1 MDTRLYPFTA
11 RMARFAEHARDSY
24 VGPRIYPLAAFL
36 YAALNAK
43 THTRDGGREV
53 DMASFI
59 RIRDIITEFIND
71 SYYLKAVNDPD
82 LELEVPQRIIQ
93 RGFSE
98 IVAGAA
104 MMEDLA
110 HDWIDDLPG
119 NMHRFRVVLDG
130 LRDGVWVMRR

>member
-1 MDTRLYPFTA
+1 MEIQVYRFTERMPVFMELA
-11 RMARFAEHARDSY
+11 RESY

-43 THTRDGGREV
+43 THTHDGGREV

-82 LELEVPQRIIQ
+82 LELDVPPRVIQ
-93 RGFSE
+93 RGFAE
-98 IVAGAA
+98 IVAGAE

-110 HDWIDDLPG
+110 HDWVDDLPG

>member
-11 RMARFAEHARDSY
+11 RMARFAEHARNSY
-24 VGPRIYPLAAFL
+24 VGPRIYPLATFL

-71 SYYLKAVNDPD
+71 SYYLKAVNDRD
-82 LELEVPQRIIQ
+82 LDLDVPKEVIQ
-93 RGFSE
+93 RGFAE
-98 IVAGAA
+98 IITGAE

-110 HDWIDDLPG
+110 HDWVDDMPG
-119 NMHRFRVVLDG
+119 HMHRFRVVLDG
-130 LRDGVWVMRR
+130 MRDGVWIMRR